1 METLKY
7 LKEFKNIFVL
17 IIHMELNRISKIKSI
32 KLSKKLIDITEN
44 KSKVKKT
51 NLKSYISKPKVNK
64 ENYPLVVI
72 ETGSFI
78 IQL

>member
-1 METLKY
+1 
-7 LKEFKNIFVL
+7 
-17 IIHMELNRISKIKSI
+17 MELNKISKIKSI
-32 KLSKKLIDITEN
+32 KIYKKLIDITEN
-44 KSKVKKT
+44 KPKLNKP
-51 NLKSYISKPKVNK
+51 NLKSSISKLKANK